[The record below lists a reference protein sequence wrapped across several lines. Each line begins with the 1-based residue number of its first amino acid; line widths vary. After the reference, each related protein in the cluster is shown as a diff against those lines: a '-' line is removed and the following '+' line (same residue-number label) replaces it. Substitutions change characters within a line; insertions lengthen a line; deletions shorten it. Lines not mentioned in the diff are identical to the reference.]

1 MSVFRHGCIYQ
12 GLYLSNRPHNFF
24 IALLYSFFLVVLG
37 FASAMPLLA
46 AEKAGVSDLEAVYIF
61 NFIRFTD
68 WPEES
73 GIKPAVH
80 INLQVVGDP
89 AVLATMQ
96 AIGEKPVAREMGLVV
111 ASCPSDSCIRNTSV
125 LFVGNDEPD
134 YERLLALVAGRPV
147 LTISDIPGFA
157 SHGGMIEIK
166 HHNKKLT
173 FIVNLQRVRQAGL
186 YISAQLLAL
195 GEIIGRDHE

>member
-1 MSVFRHGCIYQ
+1 MSNSR
-12 GLYLSNRPHNFF
+12 LHNFF
-24 IALLYSFFLVVLG
+24 IGFLYSLLLLVL
-37 FASAMPLLA
+37 ASASATTIAA

-68 WPEES
+68 WPEKS
-73 GIKPAVH
+73 GAKPAAGIK
-80 INLQVVGDP
+80 LQVLGDP

-96 AIGEKPVAREMGLVV
+96 AIGEKAVAGEMGLVV
-111 ASCPSDSCIRNTSV
+111 ASCPSDSCIRNASV
-125 LFVGNDEPD
+125 LFVGKEERE
-134 YERLLALVAGRPV
+134 YGRLLELVAGRPV
-147 LTISDIPGFA
+147 LTISDIAGFA

-166 HHNKKLT
+166 YHNKKLT

-195 GEIIGRDHE
+195 GEVVGREHE